1 MNRRAPL
8 AGVLAVAIAAA
19 MCPGRFAAAAY
30 QEAPVLRALV
40 ERGQLPTVAERL
52 PEHPMIVKPIEKI
65 GQYGGTWR
73 RFSLGN
79 RDLLLNTRMGYEP
92 LVRWDLDGKTV
103 VPNLAHRWEVLD
115 NGCTY
120 VFHLRKGV
128 KWSDGQPLTSEDIDF
143 VMNDFYANTDLSP
156 IYPSWLTING
166 NRVSFSAPDPCTV
179 VFRFP
184 EPYSI
189 FLEMMA
195 YNGNLI
201 VLPKHYLKQFHAKY
215 QDPDELQRLIAKAS
229 LNRWFEL
236 FHRMADPNQNP
247 ACPTYRPFQLVTELP
262 AQRMVARRNP
272 YYWKVD
278 PEGNQLPY
286 IDEVAYTDVQNN
298 EIVTMKAM
306 AGETDFQ
313 ARRIDASN
321 YALFME
327 NRKRGNYHVMRDM
340 SPGTEVLYVNPHS
353 KNEEIR
359 PFLAQRDFRIALS
372 LAINRAEINF
382 ILFSGTAV
390 PSRGIASPYDPYYLP
405 EFDEKYLDYDPRRAE
420 ELLDGVGLKRGPSG
434 MRCLPDG
441 KRFRQII
448 YIFATEIGTPVEMWQ
463 LVADYFR
470 EVGLDFVVQVDAVA
484 LSPMR
489 MWNGNTDFWAYST
502 AGIHWVLDPVWFVPC
517 RSASYFAPLYG
528 RYIASNGKD
537 KMGVKPP
544 EEYQRIYDWYQEL
557 LGATDEQERL
567 ELGHNILR
575 QWSEQCY
582 TVGIC
587 RQELL
592 TIVRNEFKNVPATI
606 IHDYRVLT
614 PGYIGIEQF
623 YIEQGEQETK

>member
-1 MNRRAPL
+1 
-8 AGVLAVAIAAA
+8 
-19 MCPGRFAAAAY
+19 
-30 QEAPVLRALV
+30 
-40 ERGQLPTVAERL
+40 
-52 PEHPMIVKPIEKI
+52 
-65 GQYGGTWR
+65 
-73 RFSLGN
+73 
-79 RDLLLNTRMGYEP
+79 
-92 LVRWDLDGKTV
+92 
-103 VPNLAHRWEVLD
+103 
-115 NGCTY
+115 
-120 VFHLRKGV
+120 
-128 KWSDGQPLTSEDIDF
+128 
-143 VMNDFYANTDLSP
+143 
-156 IYPSWLTING
+156 
-166 NRVSFSAPDPCTV
+166 
-179 VFRFP
+179 
-184 EPYSI
+184 
-189 FLEMMA
+189 
-195 YNGNLI
+195 
-201 VLPKHYLKQFHAKY
+201 
-215 QDPDELQRLIAKAS
+215 
-229 LNRWFEL
+229 
-236 FHRMADPNQNP
+236 
-247 ACPTYRPFQLVTELP
+247 
-262 AQRMVARRNP
+262 
-272 YYWKVD
+272 
-278 PEGNQLPY
+278 
-286 IDEVAYTDVQNN
+286 
-298 EIVTMKAM
+298 
-306 AGETDFQ
+306 
-313 ARRIDASN
+313 
-321 YALFME
+321 
-327 NRKRGNYHVMRDM
+327 
-340 SPGTEVLYVNPHS
+340 
-353 KNEEIR
+353 
-359 PFLAQRDFRIALS
+359 
-372 LAINRAEINF
+372 
-382 ILFSGTAV
+382 
-390 PSRGIASPYDPYYLP
+390 
-405 EFDEKYLDYDPRRAE
+405 
-420 ELLDGVGLKRGPSG
+420 